1 MWLHSQDAHIQMG
14 KQDTGSRAIKNVV
27 MINWLVQ
34 EKKWAFAG
42 GTQATL
48 TDGSNL
54 SACIDR
60 RRGPR

>member
-34 EKKWAFAG
+34 EKKMG
-42 GTQATL
+42 ICRRNSG
-48 TDGSNL
+48 NL
-54 SACIDR
+54 D
-60 RRGPR
+60 

>member
-34 EKKWAFAG
+34 EKNG
-42 GTQATL
+42 HLQEEL
-48 TDGSNL
+48 
-54 SACIDR
+54 R
-60 RRGPR
+60 QP